1 MVRPDDG
8 FNDYAYVL
16 VYVGN
21 VMVIHHDAE
30 SVLRRI
36 DKYFKIKPSS
46 IGDPGI
52 SLGEELNKTRLENG
66 VWA

>member
-30 SVLRRI
+30 SV
-36 DKYFKIKPSS
+36 
-46 IGDPGI
+46 PG
-52 SLGEELNKTRLENG
+52 E
-66 VWA
+66 